1 MCLQASVLCEVSA
14 IASFTA
20 IRPHPRQEL
29 RTGSI
34 PESQLAGHSYRLI
47 SAVYGYEGNLYA
59 LCACFVLVKLPC
71 HVCNVYNLHELHRS
85 FRTSSL
91 LCFVP
96 LSLRARNAANA

>member
-20 IRPHPRQEL
+20 IRSHPRQEL

-34 PESQLAGHSYRLI
+34 SESQLAGHSYRLI

-59 LCACFVLVKLPC
+59 LCACFVLVKLPF
-71 HVCNVYNLHELHRS
+71 HVCNVYIIYMNYIAAFEPALY
-85 FRTSSL
+85 
-91 LCFVP
+91 CV
-96 LSLRARNAANA
+96 LSL